1 VSKITSRPLT
11 QAIAPRTNITSTS
24 ALSALSRFQPRLYST
39 EAATAEATPEVA
51 PQRSTEPVTKFQDL
65 RKLDVHENIV
75 EALVRDFKYEDM
87 TEVQSAT
94 INAALK
100 GKDMVAQAKTGTG
113 KTLAFLV
120 PVLQRILE
128 QDPSLASRTSRHR
141 ARADDIRAIIMSPT
155 RELAEQIADEAMKL
169 ASRTGI
175 VVQRAVGGTRKR
187 QMLQDVQRRG
197 CHLLIATPGRL
208 FDILSDP
215 NSGIDAP
222 RCSALVLD
230 EADRMLDV
238 GFDKELREIVTLL
251 PPRNQVQRQ
260 TLLFSATIP
269 KSVISLA
276 KSWVDPHNFEFVQTI
291 KADDEPTHHK
301 VPQHI
306 VAARGLENVFP
317 TILELIDREVT
328 AAKENGGKFKAIVFL
343 PTTLMVQ
350 LSYYLFRSLRNNDRW
365 IPLVNQIHSRL
376 SQDQRTRAAQN
387 FKEAESSILLSSD
400 VTARG
405 MDFPGVTHV
414 IQVGTPPNREQYI
427 HRLGRTGR
435 AGREGQGWLIVVEPE
450 LHATRKL
457 LPGLPIKRNT
467 ELKTPQLDMTNE
479 AVKDGSAEGAKHVA
493 TVLKA
498 METVDPRNL
507 EESYTSLIGHF
518 HKSIHN
524 SAELIETLN
533 NYVTNLGLKEIP
545 FIAPAV
551 ARNMGISER
560 DGAKIGHKTPFS
572 DRDRPS
578 SGDRFGGGSR
588 GGRGGYGGRPSNN
601 DDPFSV
607 IRDAGDRPSSGG
619 FQRGGSRGGF
629 SDRNGS
635 RGGYGGRS
643 SGGFGGRSS
652 GGGYGD
658 RSSGGGYNDR
668 SGQRSSYGGSRG
680 RDSAADF

>member
-1 VSKITSRPLT
+1 
-11 QAIAPRTNITSTS
+11 
-24 ALSALSRFQPRLYST
+24 
-39 EAATAEATPEVA
+39 
-51 PQRSTEPVTKFQDL
+51 
-65 RKLDVHENIV
+65 
-75 EALVRDFKYEDM
+75 
-87 TEVQSAT
+87 
-94 INAALK
+94 
-100 GKDMVAQAKTGTG
+100 
-113 KTLAFLV
+113 
-120 PVLQRILE
+120 
-128 QDPSLASRTSRHR
+128 
-141 ARADDIRAIIMSPT
+141 
-155 RELAEQIADEAMKL
+155 
-169 ASRTGI
+169 
-175 VVQRAVGGTRKR
+175 
-187 QMLQDVQRRG
+187 
-197 CHLLIATPGRL
+197 
-208 FDILSDP
+208 
-215 NSGIDAP
+215 
-222 RCSALVLD
+222 
-230 EADRMLDV
+230 
-238 GFDKELREIVTLL
+238 
-251 PPRNQVQRQ
+251 
-260 TLLFSATIP
+260 
-269 KSVISLA
+269 
-276 KSWVDPHNFEFVQTI
+276 
-291 KADDEPTHHK
+291 
-301 VPQHI
+301 
-306 VAARGLENVFP
+306 
-317 TILELIDREVT
+317 
-328 AAKENGGKFKAIVFL
+328 
-343 PTTLMVQ
+343 
-350 LSYYLFRSLRNNDRW
+350 
-365 IPLVNQIHSRL
+365 
-376 SQDQRTRAAQN
+376 
-387 FKEAESSILLSSD
+387 
-400 VTARG
+400 
-405 MDFPGVTHV
+405 
-414 IQVGTPPNREQYI
+414 
-427 HRLGRTGR
+427 
-435 AGREGQGWLIVVEPE
+435 LIVVEPE

-578 SGDRFGGGSR
+578 SGERFGGGSR

-619 FQRGGSRGGF
+619 FQRGGNRGGF

-643 SGGFGGRSS
+643 SGGFGGRSG

-680 RDSAADF
+680 RDSGADF